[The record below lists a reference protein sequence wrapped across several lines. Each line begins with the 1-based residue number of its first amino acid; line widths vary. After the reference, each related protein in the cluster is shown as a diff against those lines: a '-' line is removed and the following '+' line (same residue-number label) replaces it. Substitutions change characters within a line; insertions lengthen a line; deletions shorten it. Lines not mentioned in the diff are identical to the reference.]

1 MLGEVVKFKFRFS
14 IGILCWVDTFILQ
27 NPTLPTSP
35 KPLPVSLKI
44 TPMKISNIR
53 IENFR
58 SIESTNFDPTDFN
71 IYVGQNN
78 CGKTNFFEAIEF
90 FFNGISRGGNI
101 NDLRFKRDNGR
112 EILVEITFSGAL
124 HGAAQ
129 MQNATNR
136 TKIENAL
143 DGNDFVTVRRTSSN
157 VAKRKVFVNGQEVN
171 PGTGFDAAL
180 NDFLPKFEYVNTKQY
195 YDSVAKYGKSTPIG
209 IMLSGVLTAILKEN
223 KQYQQFQEKFREL
236 FENDESQIKAEFENT
251 GNRVK
256 IHLEK
261 QFPDCTKVKFE
272 VTAPVFED
280 LLKNFDTTVD
290 DGIETSAEEKGD
302 GMQRALMLA
311 IIQAYADFRKENED
325 LGKSFIFFID
335 EAELHLHPTA
345 QRNLKN
351 VLHQLSTHTDQV
363 FINTHSSVFVA
374 DNYANQT
381 IFKVEKN
388 IGVTSITKV
397 SDFEKPY
404 VVFELLG
411 GSPADLLFPRNFLI
425 VEGQS
430 EFELLTRIIRRFY
443 SDFPTIQIIKANGD
457 IEQAV
462 RTINAIEKAFIPLG
476 ASIYRDRTIILIDQ
490 PSQQTQGGV
499 NQFLQTYKHLKQN
512 NQFFQLGARDI
523 EQCYPN
529 QHDQTYGNW
538 RKTQDQLDAVN
549 PNGSKVI
556 DGQKKKQLAKHVGD
570 NITQEQFE
578 NDLIICFN
586 ALQRCWELSY

>member
-1 MLGEVVKFKFRFS
+1 
-14 IGILCWVDTFILQ
+14 
-27 NPTLPTSP
+27 
-35 KPLPVSLKI
+35 
-44 TPMKISNIR
+44 
-53 IENFR
+53 
-58 SIESTNFDPTDFN
+58 
-71 IYVGQNN
+71 
-78 CGKTNFFEAIEF
+78 
-90 FFNGISRGGNI
+90 
-101 NDLRFKRDNGR
+101 
-112 EILVEITFSGAL
+112 LVELTFTGAL
-124 HGAAQ
+124 HGASQ
-129 MQNATNR
+129 MQHEGNR
-136 TKIENAL
+136 TKIENVL
-143 DGNDFVTVRRTSSN
+143 SGNDVVTVRRSSSN
-157 VAKRKVFVNGQEVN
+157 PTKRKVFVNGQEVN

-209 IMLSGVLTAILKEN
+209 IMLSGVLTAILEEN
-223 KQYQQFQEKFREL
+223 EQYQQFQEKFKEL
-236 FENDESQIKAEFENT
+236 FEDDDSQIKAEFESI
-251 GNRVK
+251 GNQVK

-272 VTAPVFED
+272 VSAPAFDD
-280 LLKNFDTTVD
+280 LLKNFETTVD

-311 IIQAYADFRKENED
+311 IIQAYADFRKANED

-363 FINTHSSVFVA
+363 FINTHSSIFVA
-374 DNYANQT
+374 DNYPHQT

-388 IGVTSITKV
+388 NGATSITQV

-411 GSPADLLFPRNFLI
+411 GSPADLLLPRNFLI

-430 EFELLTRIIRRFY
+430 EFELLTRVIRRFY
-443 SDFPTIQIIKANGD
+443 PDRPSIQIIKANGD
-457 IEQAV
+457 IDQAV

-476 ASIYRDRTIILIDQ
+476 ASIYKDKTVILIDQ

-499 NQFLQTYKHLKQN
+499 TQFLQTYNHLQQN
-512 NQFFQLGARDI
+512 NQFFQLSARDI

-529 QHDQTYGNW
+529 QPDPIYGNW
-538 RKTQDQLDAVN
+538 RKTQADLDAVN
-549 PNGSKVI
+549 GNGEKI
-556 DGQKKKQLAKHVGD
+556 ITGKKKKQLAKHVGE
-570 NITQEQFE
+570 NITQQQFE
-578 NDLIICFN
+578 TDLIDCFN
-586 ALQRCWELSY
+586 ALNRCWELAY